1 MEILSKTLSRTGIY
15 YGSMR
20 DIGSVAL
27 YAEANEL
34 ACRGVEEGAAQ
45 IQITIPES
53 MDKSRL
59 NSIRNHMDRSR
70 KCLETKGFTIESF
83 QVKGWRNRALLVPSV
98 TITMMGKV
106 KDRELFADAA
116 MAARAGWDILL
127 AGWIGLEGM
136 LRIVG
141 EREAQLRERFTP
153 AFIRQIKSYGNEI
166 CGLDKIKAVRGEGIV
181 IMRQISEGGI
191 FAALWELAVETELGL
206 KLDLKKFA
214 IRQETIEICEFY
226 RLNPYQLT
234 SNGSFLM
241 LAEHGEAAAGALR
254 QKGIQAAVIGQ
265 LTDNNDKVIYNG
277 EDVRYIDRP
286 APDELMK
293 IFPDVRL
300 G

>member
-1 MEILSKTLSRTGIY
+1 MIYGDMLLSRTGVY

-34 ACRGVEEGAAQ
+34 ACRGVEEGIAQ

-53 MDKSRL
+53 MDKSRI
-59 NSIRNHMDRSR
+59 NSIRNHMERSR
-70 KCLETKGFTIESF
+70 KCLETKGFTIDGF
-83 QVKGWRNRALLVPSV
+83 QVKAWKNRALVVPSV
-98 TITMMGKV
+98 TITMMGKT
-106 KDRELFADAA
+106 KDKGLFGDAA
-116 MAARAGWDILL
+116 MTAQAGWDILL
-127 AGWIGLEGM
+127 AGWTGLEGM

-141 EREAQLRERFTP
+141 EKEAELRERFTP
-153 AFIRQIKSYGNEI
+153 AFIRQVKSYGNEI
-166 CGLDKIKAVRGEGIV
+166 CGLDKIRAARGEGITV
-181 IMRQISEGGI
+181 MRQISEGGI
-191 FAALWELAVETELGL
+191 FAALWELARETELGL

-214 IRQETIEICEFY
+214 IRQETIEICELY

-241 LAEHGEAAAGALR
+241 LAEHGEDTAGALR
-254 QKGIQAAVIGQ
+254 GKGIQAAVIGR

-293 IFPDVRL
+293 VF
-300 G
+300 